1 VRVPKHGP
9 RKNVIPRSGMKAFV
23 TLIRLINENKPQST
37 VCYEVDGVKIRERTY
52 WRTNAPKGLVDP
64 VCR

>member
-1 VRVPKHGP
+1 
-9 RKNVIPRSGMKAFV
+9 MKAFV